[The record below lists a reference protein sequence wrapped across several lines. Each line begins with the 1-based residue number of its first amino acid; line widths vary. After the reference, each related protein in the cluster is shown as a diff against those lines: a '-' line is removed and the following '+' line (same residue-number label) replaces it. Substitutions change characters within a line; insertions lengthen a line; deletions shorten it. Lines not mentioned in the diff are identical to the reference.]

1 VSCGS
6 ASAPA
11 YLNLLGT
18 RGYVFVLMKVT
29 ILEYG
34 LRPSENMLIH
44 RAGHPDQQYLIVVI
58 ARRQVHSPSQHL
70 SRDRSTFFIVL
81 ES

>member
-1 VSCGS
+1 
-6 ASAPA
+6 
-11 YLNLLGT
+11 
-18 RGYVFVLMKVT
+18 MKVT

-70 SRDRSTFFIVL
+70 SRDPFHLLHSVGVMTP
-81 ES
+81 